1 MNQALPLPLK
11 RTLKKETR
19 KKKKRRSKGADRE
32 HYYYHL
38 DEADTIT

>member
-19 KKKKRRSKGADRE
+19 KKKKRSKGADRE

-38 DEADTIT
+38 DEADNIT